1 VVGLGA
7 SHPAKDWP
15 TPCWETF
22 IGALR
27 DRLHGTVFLIGGPGQ
42 MERARRLIASTAG
55 APAANAC
62 DLTVIEA
69 AALLRQATL
78 FVGPDSGPMNLAI
91 AVNTPAIGLFG
102 ATPVLLHARYVH
114 VVLPDDGR
122 HQSPDGM
129 QRISPGRVL
138 ARIAQD
144 FSDQL

>member
-1 VVGLGA
+1 
-7 SHPAKDWP
+7 
-15 TPCWETF
+15 
-22 IGALR
+22 
-27 DRLHGTVFLIGGPGQ
+27 
-42 MERARRLIASTAG
+42 
-55 APAANAC
+55 
-62 DLTVIEA
+62 
-69 AALLRQATL
+69 
-78 FVGPDSGPMNLAI
+78 MNLAI